1 MCICCD
7 QLSHAD
13 NTLGVPAQKVFES
26 LGDTSDHSVRFS
38 RFFEVTSVS
47 SYASGR
53 ETALHV
59 SHPRSEIS
67 SERPRS
73 CNLVADDLY
82 SPLETCFSYI
92 FVTVPLFPLS
102 PLFSE
107 LNDPSTSGSRNIPGR

>member
-1 MCICCD
+1 MLITH
-7 QLSHAD
+7 L
-13 NTLGVPAQKVFES
+13 ES
-26 LGDTSDHSVRFS
+26 QPRRSLRSPLGDTSDHSVGFS

-47 SYASGR
+47 SYTSGR

-73 CNLVADDLY
+73 CKHVAEDLY
-82 SPLETCFSYI
+82 SPLETCFSDI

-107 LNDPSTSGSRNIPGR
+107 LNDPSTSGSSNIPGR